1 MQAAIDILIIAAIT
15 VVLSV
20 FLLGY
25 MDSHQRNGLPWD
37 TRDVTDDILV
47 IGAIMV
53 LAIMVLLSLILFRW

>member
-1 MQAAIDILIIAAIT
+1 MRAAIDILMIGAIT

-25 MDSHQRNGLPWD
+25 MDSRQRNGLPWD

-47 IGAIMV
+47 IAG
-53 LAIMVLLSLILFRW
+53 IMVLLSLFLFRW